1 MNLFVMIY
9 PIDEKVIRNEHDGRA
24 QLERVPINCD
34 KTSAISSSRN
44 LIQCSRTK
52 NQIYHFNAIG
62 LHRVRR
68 LGNTFHE
75 RTLLYNRWVM
85 HHKITFNQSMT

>member
-24 QLERVPINCD
+24 QLKRVPTYCD
-34 KTSAISSSRN
+34 KTSAISLSRN

-52 NQIYHFNAIG
+52 NQIYHFNVIR
-62 LHRVRR
+62 LHSIRR
-68 LGNTFHE
+68 LENTFYGE
-75 RTLLYNRWVM
+75 NF
-85 HHKITFNQSMT
+85 I